1 MGRDH
6 GLDPIIA
13 QAVGA
18 GDEVGV
24 SRGLQRG
31 LMLAVALSILA
42 TAVMLPVETVLHW
55 LGQPPDV
62 VPVAALFA
70 RISIPGIFPLFAFLV
85 FRQTLQAQH
94 HMRPIVITIVAANVL
109 NAFLD
114 WVLIFGHLDFLP
126 VALGVR
132 LGPRRLAVGSW
143 RWRSLALVGRVCG
156 GAFVSLNFAD
166 SNWGRSGGCSRSE
179 VRWEF
184 ICKLNTVRLLL
195 SDC

>member
-1 MGRDH
+1 
-6 GLDPIIA
+6 
-13 QAVGA
+13 
-18 GDEVGV
+18 
-24 SRGLQRG
+24 
-31 LMLAVALSILA
+31 MLAVALSILA

-114 WVLIFGHLDFLP
+114 WALIFGHLGFSP
-126 VALGVR
+126 GGV
-132 LGPRRLAVGSW
+132 
-143 RWRSLALVGRVCG
+143 G
-156 GAFVSLNFAD
+156 GAAWATTFSRWFMALAIFGTGWPSL
-166 SNWGRSGGCSRSE
+166 RPE
-179 VRWEF
+179 H
-184 ICKLNTVRLLL
+184 L
-195 SDC
+195 SL